1 MIRENRKTAIVDF
14 KGGLELE
21 ANPLEIN
28 PGAIIGCKNFRVKSG
43 GGYERIGGYEVFDG
57 QPSPTDAEDSEAA
70 RALIQAV
77 PGEGDILG
85 VWLFNGVVY
94 AFRNA
99 TGGASAKMYKST
111 GSGWSEVTTG
121 VTLDPDGSYEFVNYN
136 FYASSSSVRM
146 YGVDGVNLP
155 FMFDGTTFT
164 QLTIPGATDPAEHIA
179 AHKNHLFLSYP
190 EGQWVHSGIGD
201 PTKWDTATE
210 GAGAGGIGDDIVAI
224 RPTVGGAL
232 AFFCRNR
239 INIMYGSSQ
248 SDWQANDVRNQS
260 EQAGAIAGTVQTVGT
275 DIVYL
280 DDRGLSVLGQTQ
292 SFGNFKAA
300 TIDKPVRKFISARK
314 DSVICSTISR
324 TYDEYRLFF
333 TSNTETE
340 VLTGTFGRGFEGF
353 ARTVYPFVV
362 TCVCSLEDS
371 SGDERIFVGASD
383 GFVYELDKGVSFNGN
398 DIETYI
404 KTAFNH
410 VRSPTHRKRFR
421 YVRFSMS
428 SLDSVTLKVKPEFD
442 YGSGEKFS
450 HLIIDG
456 ATYGGGGV
464 YGESDWGSFIW
475 GGQIYNES
483 DADIVGTGKNM
494 SLLIY
499 HKASDVES
507 FTVHD
512 ATITYSPRGF
522 TR

>member
-1 MIRENRKTAIVDF
+1 MIRENRKTTIVDF

-21 ANPLEIN
+21 ANPLAIN
-28 PGAIIGCKNFRVKSG
+28 PGVIIGCKNFRVKSG
-43 GGYERIGGYEVFDG
+43 GGYERIGGYEAFDG
-57 QPSPTDAEDSEAA
+57 QPSPTDAEDPAAA

-85 VWLFNGVVY
+85 VWLFQGVVY

-111 GSGWSEVTTG
+111 GSGWSEVSTG

-146 YGVDGVNLP
+146 YGVDGVNDP

-248 SDWQANDVRNQS
+248 TDWQANDVRNQS
-260 EQAGAIAGTVQTVGT
+260 EQAGAIAGSVQTLGT

-300 TIDKPVRKFISARK
+300 TIDKPVRKYIRARK

-324 TYDEYRLFF
+324 ANDEYRLFF
-333 TSNTETE
+333 TYNNETE

-353 ARTVYPFVV
+353 AKTVYPFTV
-362 TCVCSLEDS
+362 TCVCSLEDTN
-371 SGDERIFVGASD
+371 GDERIFAGASD
-383 GFVYELDKGVSFNGN
+383 GFVYELDKGVSFNGAN
-398 DIETYI
+398 IQSYI

-410 VRSPTHRKRFR
+410 LKSPSHKKRFR
-421 YVRFSMS
+421 YARFSLDAPS
-428 SLDSVTLKVKPEFD
+428 SITLNIKPDFD
-442 YGSGEKFS
+442 YGSGAKGG
-450 HLIIDG
+450 HKVMDADVVGNG
-456 ATYGGGGV
+456 AIWGEGV
-464 YGESDWGSFIW
+464 WGEFTWGS
-475 GGQIYNES
+475 QLYDET
-483 DADIVGTGKNM
+483 DADIVGTAKNM

-499 HKASDVES
+499 HESSTSQS
-507 FTVHD
+507 FTIHD
-512 ATITYSPRGF
+512 AILTYSPRGF